1 MFLSSCMKEAKTKGI
16 LSLRPFTVIFEHCS
30 AMLEEQTQEK
40 ALKGSLFFSLGVYKN
55 MPDIIE

>member
-1 MFLSSCMKEAKTKGI
+1 MKEAKTKGI

-30 AMLEEQTQEK
+30 AMLEERTQEK

-55 MPDIIE
+55 MPDITE